1 MANKKYLRQANDEI
15 VEFEGKVYCAKRP
28 WVIKEDSGEIVL
40 LRAVEE
46 GIEAEDDGMFPAVEL
61 SVEKKEEG
69 SWEVFEVFGPEQY
82 MQDGG
87 IYGMLLWNERR
98 GFMINLFNHITY
110 E

>member
-1 MANKKYLRQANDEI
+1 MKNKSYQRQPNDEI

-28 WVIKEDSGEIVL
+28 WVINEDSGEVVL

-46 GIEAEDDGMFPAVEL
+46 GIEAEDDGMFQAVEL
-61 SVEKKEEG
+61 SVEKKEDG

-82 MQDGG
+82 TQDGG

>member
-1 MANKKYLRQANDEI
+1 MANMKYQRQPNDGI
-15 VEFEGKVYCAKRP
+15 VEFEGKVYCTKISWPIA
-28 WVIKEDSGEIVL
+28 EDSKGYKA
-40 LRAVEE
+40 RAVEE

-61 SVEKKEEG
+61 LAEKNEDG
-69 SWEVFEVFGPEQY
+69 LWEVYEVFGPEQY